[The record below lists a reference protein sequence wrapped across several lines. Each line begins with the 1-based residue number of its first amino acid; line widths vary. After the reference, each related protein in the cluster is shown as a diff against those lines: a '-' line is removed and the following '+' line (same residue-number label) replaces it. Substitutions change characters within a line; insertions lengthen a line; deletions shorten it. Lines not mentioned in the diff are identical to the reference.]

1 LSSRSRSFRSGPEA
15 AADARRFVRVSL
27 GRDLPPV
34 MIDDAVLLADELM
47 TNSVRHAAT
56 TEPIELSVTVR
67 EGVIRVAVS
76 DAGRGFDPNDPTP
89 PTGPPRDGGWGL
101 ELVQSLSDRW
111 GVDRDGTRTVVWFE
125 MDASRSR
132 GGAGIG

>member
-1 LSSRSRSFRSGPEA
+1 MSSRSRSFRSGPEA
-15 AADARRFVRVSL
+15 AADARRFVRASL
-27 GRDLPPV
+27 GRDLPPDR
-34 MIDDAVLLADELM
+34 IDDAVLLTDELM

-56 TEPIELSVTVR
+56 REPIDLSITMR

-89 PTGPPRDGGWGL
+89 PVGPPRDGGWGL
-101 ELVQSLSDRW
+101 ELVDSLSDRW
-111 GVDRDGTRTVVWFE
+111 GVDRDGARTVVWFE

-132 GGAGIG
+132 GGTGFG